1 MTRDSA
7 VVALS
12 DSAILSAWEQGTA
25 AAAVE
30 RPLILLHHAGR
41 AVSLDGAAGWTVG
54 QRDAGLIDLC
64 ELTFGPVATGTAP
77 CPSCGV
83 PVEISFPLAAIRT
96 GHGDAGSRLAL
107 VLDDGRRVS
116 FRLPTTADL
125 RNASQ
130 CRSDE
135 DGARLLA
142 AGCLLES
149 WSADDTPLADSMI
162 DALGSA
168 MAERDPQSDVS
179 LEARCPA
186 CEAELAVNFDVADYV
201 WRRVAMAGRELIFDL
216 HQLAAA
222 YGWSEAEILAIPAG
236 RRHRYL
242 ELA

>member
-41 AVSLDGAAGWTVG
+41 AVGPGPGRGGGAPGGSRSPLAASRTGPGAAG
-54 QRDAGLIDLC
+54 
-64 ELTFGPVATGTAP
+64 
-77 CPSCGV
+77 
-83 PVEISFPLAAIRT
+83 
-96 GHGDAGSRLAL
+96 SRRAL
-107 VLDDGRRVS
+107 VLDEGRGVS
-116 FRLPTTADL
+116 FRLRTPADL

-201 WRRVAMAGRELIFDL
+201 WRRV
-216 HQLAAA
+216 
-222 YGWSEAEILAIPAG
+222 P
-236 RRHRYL
+236 
-242 ELA
+242 